1 MLNELFAILEI
12 EKRYDENIV
21 KEFRK
26 EVIKI
31 DVDAKA
37 IEKMRAANNLFFKFF
52 KKTIV
57 EEKKNPLE
65 YMKLLK
71 ANGLTLEEVNEMK
84 VGSIKK
90 EMMSVKDLISQIKS
104 ELPQKLMNIYE
115 LYAGNIK
122 NRDGVAITVNEYCN
136 STNQTK
142 KDVEGMFEDAK
153 NILVQKMARRGY
165 EIEGVL

>member
-1 MLNELFAILEI
+1 MLNELFNILEI
-12 EKRYDENIV
+12 EKKYDEKIVGEFKNEVNNI
-21 KEFRK
+21 
-26 EVIKI
+26 
-31 DVDAKA
+31 DAGGEA
-37 IEKMRAANNLFFKFF
+37 IEKIRTANNLYFKFF
-52 KKTIV
+52 KKTII
-57 EEKKNPLE
+57 EEKKSPLE

-71 ANGLTLEEVNEMK
+71 ANGLAVEEVNEMK
-84 VGSIKK
+84 VGSMKK

-115 LYAGNIK
+115 LFAGNIK
-122 NRDGVAITVNEYCN
+122 NRDGVAITVSEYCN